1 MEESMSLMET
11 LGWLGII
18 AIVFFVVAGIIA
30 TITTPKLTT
39 NDISSDELNH
49 YGIDTSSNNC
59 FNGSFSRLGIDIQ
72 KKVFFEANLRHIKL
86 DGVSKSYYKMKEM
99 INLTD
104 VIEVELIQDNDIVSK
119 VSSSSAISR
128 AVVGGA
134 LAGGIGAVIGG
145 NTAKSKSLN
154 KLSRISFKFKIN
166 DMDNPYKEILI
177 FSDKKGL
184 SKTEKE
190 QAWKLFGQVEL
201 IISDLNKK

>member
-1 MEESMSLMET
+1 M
-11 LGWLGII
+11 
-18 AIVFFVVAGIIA
+18 
-30 TITTPKLTT
+30 
-39 NDISSDELNH
+39 
-49 YGIDTSSNNC
+49 
-59 FNGSFSRLGIDIQ
+59 
-72 KKVFFEANLRHIKL
+72 FFEANLRHIKL

-128 AVVGGA
+128 AIVGGA

-190 QAWKLFGQVEL
+190 QAWKLFGQLEL

>member
-1 MEESMSLMET
+1 
-11 LGWLGII
+11 
-18 AIVFFVVAGIIA
+18 
-30 TITTPKLTT
+30 
-39 NDISSDELNH
+39 
-49 YGIDTSSNNC
+49 
-59 FNGSFSRLGIDIQ
+59 
-72 KKVFFEANLRHIKL
+72 
-86 DGVSKSYYKMKEM
+86 MKEM

-184 SKTEKE
+184 SETEKE